1 MRNRATLLDLST
13 LVNAIPVAAPRP
25 RALRAA
31 DAAWAAADAA
41 VVARLKSRRAEISA
55 AWAEKERQEDA
66 ERIAAIQAAKDRAEA
81 RRAEARKAEAAR
93 LLKAEMERQE
103 ALARIEAGGLLDA
116 MKGKIS
122 EPDGIRLTKELAD
135 MFAAFGEI

>member
-1 MRNRATLLDLST
+1 MRNRASLIDLNI
-13 LVNAIPVAAPRP
+13 LVSSIPVSAPETRQGRVFAA
-25 RALRAA
+25 AWAKA
-31 DAAWAAADAA
+31 DAAC
-41 VVARLKSRRAEISA
+41 VARLKARRAEISA
-55 AWAEKERQEDA
+55 AWAEKERAEKK

-81 RRAEARKAEAAR
+81 RRAEARKVGAAR